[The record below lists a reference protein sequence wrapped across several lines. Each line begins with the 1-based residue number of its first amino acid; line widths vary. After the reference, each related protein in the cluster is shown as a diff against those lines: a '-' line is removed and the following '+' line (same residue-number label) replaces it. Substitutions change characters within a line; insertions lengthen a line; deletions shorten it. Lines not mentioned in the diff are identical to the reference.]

1 LEKPIFSIGVKVP
14 ATSANL
20 GPGFDVLGVALDLFN
35 EVELIGWPESHGVS
49 LQVEIQGEGALQ
61 LPDDDRNLLV
71 RMARKILDRRMKK
84 VKVLE
89 VRLLNRIPLARGL
102 GSSSAAI
109 VGGLVAAN
117 AACPKPLA
125 LDNEDLL
132 RIAVE
137 EEGHPDNVT
146 PALVGGLCVATPDD
160 ADMQYVSWK
169 DKKLFEGLRAVVC
182 IPDFELSTAKARALL
197 PKQVSRQD
205 AVFNASH
212 TALFLS
218 ALQNRR
224 HDLLGAAMQDKL
236 HQPYR
241 KKLIPGW
248 DDVLAAAKKAGAFG
262 VCLSGAGPT
271 ILALSPSGKA
281 DSIGRAMSAAF
292 AKHRITANS
301 LNLGFNLT
309 GAQITLKHKQ
319 R

>member
-1 LEKPIFSIGVKVP
+1 MEKPLFTVRAKVP

-35 EVELIGWPESHGVS
+35 EVEMVGWSESHGVS
-49 LQVEIQGEGALQ
+49 LQMEIRGEGAQ
-61 LPDDDRNLLV
+61 DLPDDDRNLLV
-71 RMARKILDRRMKK
+71 RMARKILDRR
-84 VKVLE
+84 VRRLKVLE
-89 VRLLNRIPLARGL
+89 VRQLNRIPLARGL

-109 VGGLVAAN
+109 VGGLAAAN
-117 AACPKPLA
+117 AVCPNPM
-125 LDNEDLL
+125 DQEDLL
-132 RIAVE
+132 RVAVE

-146 PALVGGLCVATPDD
+146 PALVGGLCVAASDDPDV
-160 ADMQYVSWK
+160 QYVAWK
-169 DKKLFEGLRAVVC
+169 DKKIFKGLRAVVC
-182 IPDFELSTAKARALL
+182 IPDFELSTEKARALL
-197 PKQVSRQD
+197 PKQVLRQD

-224 HDLLGAAMQDKL
+224 HDLLDSAMQDRL

-271 ILALSPSGKA
+271 ILAISPIAKA
-281 DSIGRAMSAAF
+281 EPIGRAMSAAF
-292 AKHRITANS
+292 SRHRIVS
-301 LNLGFNLT
+301 KWLDLGFNLT
-309 GAQITLKHKQ
+309 GAQVTAKKNI
-319 R
+319 

>member
-1 LEKPIFSIGVKVP
+1 MP

-35 EVELIGWPESHGVS
+35 EVELVGWSESHGVS
-49 LQVEIQGEGALQ
+49 LQMEIQGEGAME

-71 RMARKILDRRMKK
+71 RMARKILDRRVKRL
-84 VKVLE
+84 KVLE

-117 AACPKPLA
+117 AVCPKPM
-125 LDNEDLL
+125 DQEDLL
-132 RIAVE
+132 RVAVE

-146 PALVGGLCVATPDD
+146 PALIGGLCVATQDDPD
-160 ADMQYVSWK
+160 MRYVAWK

-182 IPDFELSTAKARALL
+182 IPEFELSTEKARALL
-197 PKQVSRQD
+197 PENVSRQD
-205 AVFNASH
+205 AIFNASH

-218 ALQNRR
+218 ALQKRQ
-224 HDLLGAAMQDKL
+224 HDLLGSAMQDRL

-248 DDVLAAAKKAGAFG
+248 DDVLAGAKKAGAYG

-271 ILALSPSGKA
+271 ILALSPVAKA
-281 DSIGRAMSAAF
+281 DHVGRAMSAAF
-292 AKHRITANS
+292 ARHKVEARH
-301 LNLGFNLT
+301 LDLGFNLT
-309 GAQITLKHKQ
+309 GAQVSALKTV
-319 R
+319 